1 MSEAMFHGR
10 QTRKGNTVHLEITS
24 RQIQLPETVTAL
36 IQKKAENLQRLH
48 SRITGCRVVVENP
61 GGNSKNGVAYA
72 VHVDL
77 TVPGSELMINRQQA
91 GNIPAAVR
99 QAFAAARR
107 QLEDY
112 VGRRGECRPANQLG

>member
-1 MSEAMFHGR
+1 M
-10 QTRKGNTVHLEITS
+10 HLEITS
-24 RQIQLPETVTAL
+24 RQIQLPDTVTAL
-36 IQKKAENLQRLH
+36 IEKKADNLHRFH

-61 GGNSKNGVAYA
+61 GGNSKNGASYA

-107 QLEDY
+107 QLDSL
-112 VGRRGECRPANQLG
+112 VQRRAEVRPAARIENPR